1 MDQELSELKEKI
13 EVLETI
19 VADQGT
25 MITKLILM
33 IHLSETDLKDHLH
46 VLD

>member
-13 EVLETI
+13 EFLETI
-19 VADQGT
+19 VAEQGT

>member
-13 EVLETI
+13 AFLETI
-19 VADQGT
+19 VAEQGT

>member
-1 MDQELSELKEKI
+1 MDQEFSELKERI
-13 EVLETI
+13 EALETI
-19 VADQGT
+19 VTEQGT